1 MAIFAKPTVKKSP
14 KLLYRERVKGDNM
27 PKLVSMER
35 VSLKGSKE
43 VNEKMIQDYIFE
55 NPSCLGFGDLTAL
68 TKEKTQ
74 PAGGRLD
81 LLMADDSNTRY
92 EIEIQLGETDPSHII
107 RTIEYWDTERKRY
120 KKYDHVAVIV
130 AEEIT
135 GRFMNVIQLFNGSIP
150 IVALQLAAYKK
161 TDGELALVFTKVLDQ
176 LTVADE
182 EEEEYEATDRKY
194 WEARSTKEQLKVVD
208 SIFEQCEPLK
218 EFEMKYNKFYIG
230 LTKNGIAI
238 NPVTFGPRKN
248 YVYMHFY
255 RMKDEEGFG
264 AKLDIAGLTYDSFP
278 RSAEIRVRL
287 NQLHDYTDN
296 KELLDEMAALAVTNK
311 S

>member
-1 MAIFAKPTVKKSP
+1 
-14 KLLYRERVKGDNM
+14 M

-35 VSLKGSKE
+35 ISLKNSKD

-55 NPSCLGFGDLTAL
+55 NPSCLGLGELTAL

-74 PAGGRLD
+74 PVGGRLD

-135 GRFMNVIQLFNGSIP
+135 GRFMNVIQLFNGNIP
-150 IVALQLAAYKK
+150 IVALQLAAYKMS
-161 TDGELALVFTKVLDQ
+161 DGELALVFTKVLDQ
-176 LTVADE
+176 ITPADD

-194 WEARSTKEQLKVVD
+194 WETRSTKEQLKVVD
-208 SIFEQCEPLK
+208 GVFEQCEPLK

-230 LTKNGIAI
+230 LTKNGIAT
-238 NPVTFGPRKN
+238 NPVLFRPRKS

-255 RMKDEEGFG
+255 RIKDEEEFG
-264 AKLDIAGLTYDSFP
+264 PKLDAAGLTYDYFT

-287 NQLHDYTDN
+287 NKLKDYTDN
-296 KELLDEMAALAVTNK
+296 KELIDEMAALAVANK

>member
-1 MAIFAKPTVKKSP
+1 
-14 KLLYRERVKGDNM
+14 M

-35 VSLKGSKE
+35 ISLKDSKE

-55 NPSCLGFGDLTAL
+55 NPACLGLGDLTAL

-81 LLMADDSNTRY
+81 LLMADDNNTRY
-92 EIEIQLGETDPSHII
+92 EIEIQLGATDPSHII

-150 IVALQLAAYKK
+150 IVALQLAAYRMS
-161 TDGELALVFTKVLDQ
+161 DGELALVFTKILDQ
-176 LTVADE
+176 FTVADE
-182 EEEEYEATDRKY
+182 DEEEYEATDRKY
-194 WEARSTKEQLKVVD
+194 WEAHSTKEQLEVVD
-208 SIFEQCEPLK
+208 TIYQQSASLCDY
-218 EFEMKYNKFYIG
+218 EMKYNKFYIG
-230 LTKNGIAI
+230 FSKNGIAN
-238 NPVTFGPRKN
+238 NPFIFRPRKK

-255 RMKDEEGFG
+255 RMKDEEEYGP
-264 AKLDIAGLTYDSFP
+264 KLDAAGLTYDFFT
-278 RSAEIRVRL
+278 RSSEYRIRL
-287 NQLHDYTDN
+287 NSVRDYTEN
-296 KELLDEMAALAVTNK
+296 KELIDEMITFAVANK